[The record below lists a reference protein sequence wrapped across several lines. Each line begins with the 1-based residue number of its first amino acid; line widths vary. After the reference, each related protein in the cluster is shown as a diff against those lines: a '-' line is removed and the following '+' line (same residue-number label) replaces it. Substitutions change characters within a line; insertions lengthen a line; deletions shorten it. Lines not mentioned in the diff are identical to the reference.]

1 VSPESGNGTN
11 GRWRDVAAARGVR
24 VTGLGHRGLAR
35 GLMVVV
41 VLAAVAGTFGS
52 LGYLAW
58 WLELFAHF
66 RPQYALCL
74 ALAGIGLVLLGRTGV
89 GVAALV
95 LATVNAAPVLHYFRA
110 PPASPVD
117 AGPEIRAL
125 LANVYFRNGHHEEVL
140 DYVRSARP
148 DVAVFLEVTPAWS
161 EALQQLAGDLPYQA
175 YAGEIFV
182 ASRKPL
188 LGLSAMPLAPVGAMA
203 VSFLFETGVGPV
215 TIIGAHANWPL
226 GPRIAASRN
235 RELSMLAEFA
245 REVSGPVVLLGDL
258 NVTAFSPV
266 FPLLLARAGLADCAA
281 GRGYHPTWP
290 AWFPP
295 LYMQIDHCLAGN
307 GLAVTNFTTGPY
319 IGSDHYP
326 VEVTLRLPAGEATGT
341 ALTASRVPPT
351 FRR

>member
-1 VSPESGNGTN
+1 VIGFNQQG
-11 GRWRDVAAARGVR
+11 VAKA
-24 VTGLGHRGLAR
+24 
-35 GLMVVV
+35 LMLCVA
-41 VLAAVAGTFGS
+41 LAAIAGTFGS
-52 LGYLAW
+52 LAYLAW

-74 ALAGIGLVLLGRTGV
+74 VAAGAALMLLGRTGV
-89 GVAALV
+89 GVAAVV
-95 LATVNAAPVLHYFRA
+95 LAAVNAVPLLHYYRA
-110 PPASPVD
+110 PPAGLAD
-117 AGPEIRAL
+117 GGPAIKAL

-140 DYVRSARP
+140 DYVRRVRP

-161 EALQQLAGDLPYQA
+161 EALQQLAEDLPYQA

-188 LGLSAMPLAPVGAMA
+188 LGLRALPLAPVGAMA
-203 VSFLFETGVGPV
+203 VSFLFDSEAGQVA
-215 TIIGAHANWPL
+215 IIGAHVNWPL

-235 RELSMLAEFA
+235 RELSMLAQIA
-245 REVSGPVVLLGDL
+245 REIPGPVLLLGDL
-258 NVTAFSPV
+258 NTTAFSPV
-266 FPLLLARAGLADCAA
+266 FPLLLTRAGLADCAT

-295 LYMQIDHCLAGN
+295 LSMQIDHCLAGR
-307 GLAVTNFTTGPY
+307 GLTVTDFAAGPY

-326 VEVTLRLPAGEATGT
+326 IEVILRLPAAAGRK
-341 ALTASRVPPT
+341 LTASRAPPT